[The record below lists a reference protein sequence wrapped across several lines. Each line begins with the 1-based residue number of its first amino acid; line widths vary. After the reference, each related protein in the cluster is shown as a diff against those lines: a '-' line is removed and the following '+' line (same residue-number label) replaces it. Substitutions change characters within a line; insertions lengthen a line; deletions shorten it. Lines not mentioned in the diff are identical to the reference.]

1 MSNQPYHILLVD
13 DDDVTNFLSKEMLRL
28 YVGAPKIDI
37 ALNGQEAID
46 YLLERAGDPNDLPHL
61 ILLDINMPIMDGWEF
76 LAEFDRIKKPGFEK
90 INIVMFTSSVYYEDI
105 DRARTYAS
113 VKNIYSKPLDEQ
125 KIREIIASC
134 KGIQE

>member
-1 MSNQPYHILLVD
+1 MSKEPYHILLVD

-28 YVGAPKIDI
+28 YMASPKIDI
-37 ALNGQEAID
+37 TLNGQDAID
-46 YLLERAGDPNDLPHL
+46 YLVERAEEPHRLPNL
-61 ILLDINMPIMDGWEF
+61 ILLDINMPIMDGWDF
-76 LAEFDRIKKPGFEK
+76 LAEFDKIKKPGFEK

-105 DRARTYAS
+105 DRARTYTT

-134 KGIQE
+134 L